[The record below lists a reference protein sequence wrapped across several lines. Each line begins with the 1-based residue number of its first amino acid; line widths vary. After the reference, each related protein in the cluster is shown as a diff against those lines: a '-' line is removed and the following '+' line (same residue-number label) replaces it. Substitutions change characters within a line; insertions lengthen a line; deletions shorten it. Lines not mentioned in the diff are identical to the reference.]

1 MNSWK
6 HARGLRRNRS
16 SRKEHTSKNRGHR
29 LDVRSA
35 NQWRV
40 YGMRSTLKWH
50 PYEPAVVG
58 GVQAFFD
65 LVNEDRLHC
74 FFG

>member
-1 MNSWK
+1 
-6 HARGLRRNRS
+6 
-16 SRKEHTSKNRGHR
+16 
-29 LDVRSA
+29 
-35 NQWRV
+35 
-40 YGMRSTLKWH
+40 MRSTLKWH

>member
-16 SRKEHTSKNRGHR
+16 NRKERTLKNRGHR
-29 LDVRSA
+29 HDVRST
-35 NQWRV
+35 NQCRV

-58 GVQAFFD
+58 SVQAFFD